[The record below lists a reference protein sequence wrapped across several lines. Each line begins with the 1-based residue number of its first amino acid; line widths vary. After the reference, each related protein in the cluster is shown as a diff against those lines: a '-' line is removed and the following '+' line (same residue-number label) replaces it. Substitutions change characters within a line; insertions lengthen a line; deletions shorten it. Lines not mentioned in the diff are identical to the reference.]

1 MLPAIPQQK
10 PWSESPAPPDSV
22 HQTLQDTL
30 APCPLPLTP
39 TRTPSSLWPWKL
51 NTTRARSR
59 HTLMDS
65 AGSTRDWQR
74 SKPRTG
80 QVAMSRHYSP
90 RARFSFFS
98 VWLLPSAA
106 VVVVLV
112 AVDPSG
118 GRPPPPLLPPE
129 RKGWGG
135 GNVTW
140 PTQFEPKN
148 RGVWVG
154 TGGGVQSSVQPAN
167 KKKTPTCPV
176 MSGTGGGCECDCGWD
191 TQWQCSRILSRR
203 DKVNIARDWGGLH
216 REKEA
221 GNIGTS
227 ECQSPLGCLVFD
239 GGEKSVLCV
248 HCTHWVK

>member
-1 MLPAIPQQK
+1 MLPAIPRQK

-51 NTTRARSR
+51 NTTQARSR

-80 QVAMSRHYSP
+80 QVAMSRHCSP
-90 RARFSFFS
+90 RARFTFFS

-118 GRPPPPLLPPE
+118 GPPPCFPLKE
-129 RKGWGG
+129 GG
-135 GNVTW
+135 EVGAMSHDQHNLNQKTGE
-140 PTQFEPKN
+140 FELG
-148 RGVWVG
+148 RGVVFNL
-154 TGGGVQSSVQPAN
+154 VSNPRI

-203 DKVNIARDWGGLH
+203 DKVNIAPRDWGGLH